1 MTVSVPTTEPR
12 ELRAGMTW
20 AWRREDLSDYP
31 APTWT
36 LTYWFKQLAAAGAKF
51 SAVAAADGAAHAV
64 SVAAATT
71 AGYTAD
77 EYSWVAVAS
86 SGTESYEVDR
96 GTLKLL
102 PKYSADAALD
112 DRSHA
117 RKTLEAIEAV
127 IENRA
132 TLDQQEYTIG
142 SRSLKRMTIAD
153 LLALRDKYRGEVW
166 AEEQAER
173 VRNGQGS
180 AKLVV
185 RLG

>member
-1 MTVSVPTTEPR
+1 MTASVPTTEPR
-12 ELRAGMTW
+12 EIRAGMTW
-20 AWRREDLSDYP
+20 AWRRDDLSDYP

-36 LTYWFKQLAAAGAKF
+36 LTYWFKQAAPAGAKF
-51 SAVAAADGAAHAV
+51 SVVATADGAAHAV
-64 SVAAATT
+64 SVAASTT

-77 EYSWVAVAS
+77 DYTWVAVAS

-96 GTLKLL
+96 GTARLL
-102 PKYSADAALD
+102 PKYNADAALD

-117 RKTLEAIEAV
+117 KKTLEAIEAV

-142 SRSLKRMTIAD
+142 SRSLKRMTVAD

-166 AEEQAER
+166 AEEQGER
-173 VRNGQGS
+173 ARNGQGS
-180 AKLVV
+180 GRLVV
-185 RLG
+185 RLK